1 MTATAGC
8 SATPT
13 QAGHLPAKPP
23 CAPVLTGGPIV
34 DAVWHGLLQR
44 SGARPGLPLTK
55 DPDVHLMIDGRR
67 IDAATRRGEAH
78 VFRLPRCPRSARVV
92 SREGVPAEVGV
103 ARDPRSL
110 GVALRR
116 IELRRGAKLALI
128 EADDHRLVH
137 GWHGYEPD
145 DRLRW
150 TNGDAE
156 LPAALFS
163 GFSGDMELLLQLAGS
178 MSYPLHVEQADQR
191 AA

>member
-1 MTATAGC
+1 M
-8 SATPT
+8 
-13 QAGHLPAKPP
+13 
-23 CAPVLTGGPIV
+23 
-34 DAVWHGLLQR
+34 
-44 SGARPGLPLTK
+44 
-55 DPDVHLMIDGRR
+55 
-67 IDAATRRGEAH
+67 
-78 VFRLPRCPRSARVV
+78 
-92 SREGVPAEVGV
+92 
-103 ARDPRSL
+103 
-110 GVALRR
+110 
-116 IELRRGAKLALI
+116 
-128 EADDHRLVH
+128 H